1 MSTQDTPPRNGDDGL
16 GREKTPEV
24 PYVFPIF
31 SCHLLVRGLTPEH
44 ATDDAGSEILMFVK
58 KTTRK
63 DLAVTETMMTTKVK
77 DDEGI
82 VTGTRRRK
90 TVKSVERGEG
100 MMRPRKRGKNDEED
114 ERRRKGSGKATG
126 TGRAMRA
133 TDEGTD
139 HAATGLLRESLT
151 DLNGRTDRRSPLPVI
166 STWIV
171 NVLGNERTKDVS
183 RKIDD
188 AAAKESESEDL
199 DTMRYVGMLWFLC
212 VPSTK

>member
-1 MSTQDTPPRNGDDGL
+1 
-16 GREKTPEV
+16 
-24 PYVFPIF
+24 
-31 SCHLLVRGLTPEH
+31 
-44 ATDDAGSEILMFVK
+44 
-58 KTTRK
+58 
-63 DLAVTETMMTTKVK
+63 
-77 DDEGI
+77 
-82 VTGTRRRK
+82 
-90 TVKSVERGEG
+90 
-100 MMRPRKRGKNDEED
+100 
-114 ERRRKGSGKATG
+114 
-126 TGRAMRA
+126 MRA